1 MIIVGMGSNI
11 GDREEN
17 LRRALRLLL
26 ASGHIKLQQVS
37 PLYETQPVGFSD
49 QPTFLNAVAVLATD
63 LDAERLLAACLAI
76 EAQMGRVKSRHWGPR
91 NIDIDVLIY
100 HDLQYQ
106 STALTVPHPRLKE
119 RKFVLVP
126 MLEVAGNFIMPDGV
140 FVADVLRGCCGK
152 ETVALYKPTGWEREA
167 SSHV

>member
-1 MIIVGMGSNI
+1 MIMVGMGSNI

-26 ASGHIKLQQVS
+26 ATGHIKLQQVS

-49 QPTFLNAVAVLATD
+49 QPTFLNAVAILATN
-63 LDAERLLAACLAI
+63 LAAERLLATCLAV
-76 EAQMGRVKSRHWGPR
+76 EAAMGRVRTRYWGPR

-106 STALTVPHPRLKE
+106 STVLTIPHPRLKE

-126 MLEVAGNFIMPDGV
+126 MLEVAGNFTMPDGV
-140 FVADVLRGCCGK
+140 FVADALQGCCG
-152 ETVALYKPTGWEREA
+152 EEAVDLYKPAGWERGA